1 VLIDTPPLLAV
12 ADAAALAPACDG
24 VVFVSDVRRT
34 TRSNVARAREQLERT
49 RSLVLGAVVLDP
61 ARGEPSTPAAYG
73 SSDWSRRTAKK
84 ERTPSKDPLN
94 GRRAAGKE
102 IPS

>member
-1 VLIDTPPLLAV
+1 
-12 ADAAALAPACDG
+12 LAPACDG

-34 TRSNVARAREQLERT
+34 TRSNVARAREQLDRT

-61 ARGEPSTPAAYG
+61 ARGEPSTPTAYG
-73 SSDWSRRTAKK
+73 SSDWSRSAAKK
-84 ERTPSKDPLN
+84 ALAAPKDPLN
-94 GRRAAGKE
+94 GRRAAGEE